1 MKTILLAALL
11 FTSTLAFAETTA
23 PFKIS
28 TIAVHQPGNLPFRV
42 YGMPNIPSCPGGN
55 FAYVDENDTT
65 ANAKISTLLTAFSA
79 GKSIYLEVLPVTHP
93 ANGNTYCQIRVVFL
107 PQ

>member
-1 MKTILLAALL
+1 MKTILLAILF

-23 PFKIS
+23 QFKIS
-28 TIAVHQPGNLPFRV
+28 TIAVYPAGNLPFRV
-42 YGMPNIPSCPGGN
+42 YGMPLTPNCPGGN
-55 FAYVDENDTT
+55 FAYVDDNDTT
-65 ANAKISTLLTAFSA
+65 ANAKISTLLAAFSA

>member
-1 MKTILLAALL
+1 MKTTLFAALFL
-11 FTSTLAFAETTA
+11 MSTLACAQTTTA

-42 YGMPNIPSCPGGN
+42 YGMPTVPGCTAN
-55 FAYVDENDTT
+55 FAYVDEDDTT

-79 GKSIYLEVLPVTHP
+79 GKSIYLLVLPVTHP
-93 ANGNTYCQIRVVFL
+93 NDGKTYCQIRVVFL